1 MITVHHLENSRSQ
14 RVLWL
19 LEELGVEYRIKH
31 YKRDP
36 QTMLGPESLKKIHP
50 LGKSPVIKDG
60 DHVIAESG
68 AIIEYLV
75 DRYGNGRLIPPAGSD
90 ERLSYTYWLHYA
102 EGSLMPLLLIKLIFE
117 RLASPPMPLLM
128 RPAAALIAMGVKGK
142 FISPR
147 LHEQL
152 DFVEQSLAVSSWF
165 AGDEFSAADVQMS
178 FPLEAAVARGAAGPG
193 RPQIHAFVERIHARP
208 AYGAA
213 LKRGGPYDF
222 SG

>member
-19 LEELGVEYRIKH
+19 MEELGVEYRIKQ

-36 QTMLGPESLKKIHP
+36 VTMLGPESLKKIHP

-60 DHVIAESG
+60 GRVIAESG

-75 DRYGNGRLIPPAGSD
+75 DRYGEGRLVPPAGSD
-90 ERLSYTYWLHYA
+90 ARLAYTYWLHYA
-102 EGSLMPLLLIKLIFE
+102 EGSLMPVLLLKLVFD
-117 RLASPPMPLLM
+117 RLASPPMPLIM

-142 FISPR
+142 FVAPR
-147 LHEQL
+147 LRDQL
-152 DFVEQSLAVSSWF
+152 DFCELSLAETGWF
-165 AGDEFSAADVQMS
+165 AGDEFTAADIQMS
-178 FPLEAAVARGAAGPG
+178 FPMEAVVARGAAGD
-193 RPQIHAFVERIHARP
+193 RPNIAAFVERIHARP
-208 AYGAA
+208 AYARA

-222 SG
+222 AD

>member
-19 LEELGVEYRIKH
+19 MEELGVEYRIKQ

-36 QTMLGPESLKKIHP
+36 ATMLGPESLKKIHP

-60 DHVIAESG
+60 GHVIAESG

-75 DRYGNGRLIPPAGSD
+75 DRYGEGRLVPPAGSD
-90 ERLSYTYWLHYA
+90 ARLAYTYWLHYA
-102 EGSLMPLLLIKLIFE
+102 EGSLMPVLLLKLVFD
-117 RLASPPMPLLM
+117 RLASPPMPLIM

-142 FISPR
+142 FVTPR
-147 LHEQL
+147 LKDQL
-152 DFVEQSLAVSSWF
+152 DFCEQSLAETGWF
-165 AGDEFSAADVQMS
+165 AGDEFSAADIQMS
-178 FPLEAAVARGAAGPG
+178 FPMEAVVARGAAGD
-193 RPQIHAFVERIHARP
+193 RPNIAAFVDRIHARP
-208 AYGAA
+208 AYARA

-222 SG
+222 AD